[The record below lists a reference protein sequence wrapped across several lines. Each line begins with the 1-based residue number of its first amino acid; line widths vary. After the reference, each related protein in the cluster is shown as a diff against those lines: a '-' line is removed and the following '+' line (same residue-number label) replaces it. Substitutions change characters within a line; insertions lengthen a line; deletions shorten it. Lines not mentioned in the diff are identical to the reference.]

1 MSENETL
8 IETSFAA
15 AIALIGASE
24 ELPEQTR
31 RHWICSMRGIAKALD
46 RPVQTIPARY
56 SAIRTVL
63 GQLHHAPLGVT
74 PKTLMNHKANAKAA
88 LRWLS
93 QEKDVPEYGAQL
105 APEWEELRAKVTDN
119 VDRSRLSP
127 LMRYCSAKGVAPGAV
142 DETVVDAFMD
152 YRARST
158 ARPVKPATRRLL
170 ARAWNAN
177 IGTIENWPDQR
188 LVESPVRSGAKPEWS
203 DFPAGLR
210 DDVQRY
216 LEGLKRERRSR
227 RGQHI
232 RPLKPSTIG
241 NRRNELTIAARTA
254 VRLGVPIESL
264 TSLGALL
271 APAVARKIL
280 DALWEKNG
288 ADPKD
293 IHH

>member
-74 PKTLMNHKANAKAA
+74 PKTLINHKANAKAA

-105 APEWEELRAKVTDN
+105 APSG
-119 VDRSRLSP
+119 RSFGPR
-127 LMRYCSAKGVAPGAV
+127 
-142 DETVVDAFMD
+142 
-152 YRARST
+152 
-158 ARPVKPATRRLL
+158 
-170 ARAWNAN
+170 
-177 IGTIENWPDQR
+177 
-188 LVESPVRSGAKPEWS
+188 
-203 DFPAGLR
+203 
-210 DDVQRY
+210 
-216 LEGLKRERRSR
+216 
-227 RGQHI
+227 
-232 RPLKPSTIG
+232 
-241 NRRNELTIAARTA
+241 
-254 VRLGVPIESL
+254 
-264 TSLGALL
+264 
-271 APAVARKIL
+271 
-280 DALWEKNG
+280 
-288 ADPKD
+288 
-293 IHH
+293 